1 MAEIV
6 EKINAE
12 RDAMS
17 PEARA
22 ELETT
27 ERFRNQKA
35 DEELLAA
42 MSPEER
48 QRVLDA
54 REGLRDRLRVA
65 RTDKAP
71 IELPR
76 NPGLE
81 LTFPRTPA
89 EVLGAEAALEALRKR
104 SYRRPKPR
112 ADGL

>member
-6 EKINAE
+6 EKIIAE

-27 ERFRNQKA
+27 ERSRNQKA

-54 REGLRDRLRVA
+54 REGLHDRLRVA

-76 NPGLE
+76 KPGLE